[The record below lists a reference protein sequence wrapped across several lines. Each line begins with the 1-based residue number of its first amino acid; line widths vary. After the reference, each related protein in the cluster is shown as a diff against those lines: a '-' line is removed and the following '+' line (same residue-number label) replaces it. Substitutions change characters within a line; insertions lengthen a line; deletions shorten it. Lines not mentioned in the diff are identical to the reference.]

1 MSVERDRKLARRRRQ
16 LRGRQKVV
24 GTPER
29 PRLCVTKSLKHV
41 YAQVVDDLAGHTL
54 VTASTLEK
62 EISEGLS
69 GTANIEAAAA
79 VGGVVAK
86 RALDKGIEQ
95 VVFDRAGW
103 PYHGKVAALA
113 GAAREAGLKF

>member
-1 MSVERDRKLARRRRQ
+1 MSVERDRKVARRRRQ

-24 GTPER
+24 GAPER
-29 PRLCVTKSLKHV
+29 PRLCVTKSLKHI

-54 VTASTLEK
+54 VAASTLEK
-62 EISEGLS
+62 DISEGLS
-69 GTANIEAAAA
+69 GTGNAEAAAA
-79 VGGVVAK
+79 VGEAVGR

-113 GAAREAGLKF
+113 DAAREAGLKF

>member
-1 MSVERDRKLARRRRQ
+1 MSSERDRKLARRRRQ
-16 LRGRQKVV
+16 LRGRQKIL
-24 GTPER
+24 GTPAR

-41 YAQVVDDLAGHTL
+41 SAQLIDDLEGHTL
-54 VTASTLEK
+54 VAATSLERQ
-62 EISEGLS
+62 IGEGLS

-79 VGGVVAK
+79 VGEAVAK

-113 GAAREAGLKF
+113 EAAREAGLKF

>member
-29 PRLCVTKSLKHV
+29 PRLCVTKSLHHV

-69 GTANIEAAAA
+69 STGNSEAAAA

-113 GAAREAGLKF
+113 EAAREAGLKF